1 MYHVLIDLTHKYR
14 HHHHHHT
21 HACTAQLA
29 RIFKNIDM
37 MVEKHP
43 DLKGGAPF
51 IIQGMMH
58 LNAPAPLRSVRKAK
72 ECFEAA
78 YRVDAASPR
87 NNYFCGVAAYLERD
101 YARAHAHFAA
111 ALAELALE
119 QAPESPVG
127 GGGGEGDVMGRDPAD
142 EYLEAQCRLG
152 LELAGARL
160 EG

>member
-1 MYHVLIDLTHKYR
+1 
-14 HHHHHHT
+14 
-21 HACTAQLA
+21 
-29 RIFKNIDM
+29 M

-43 DLKGGAPF
+43 ELKGGAPF

-78 YRVDAASPR
+78 HRVDAASPR
-87 NNYFCGVAAYLERD
+87 NNYFCGVAAYLERN
-101 YARAHAHFAA
+101 YSRAHAHFAA
-111 ALAELALE
+111 ALAELALL
-119 QAPESPVG
+119 APEPVAAPAAAP
-127 GGGGEGDVMGRDPAD
+127 GGGEGEVMGRDPAD

-160 EG
+160 

>member
-1 MYHVLIDLTHKYR
+1 
-14 HHHHHHT
+14 
-21 HACTAQLA
+21 
-29 RIFKNIDM
+29 M

-101 YARAHAHFAA
+101 YTRAHEHFAA
-111 ALAELALE
+111 ALAELALL
-119 QAPESPVG
+119 APEPAAAVAAAP
-127 GGGGEGDVMGRDPAD
+127 GGEGAGAVMGRDPAD

-160 EG
+160 

>member
-1 MYHVLIDLTHKYR
+1 MYTHP
-14 HHHHHHT
+14 
-21 HACTAQLA
+21 TAQLA

-78 YRVDAASPR
+78 YRVDAQSPR

-101 YARAHAHFAA
+101 YERAHAHFAA
-111 ALAELALE
+111 ALQELALQE
-119 QAPESPVG
+119 PPPQDQEDGA
-127 GGGGEGDVMGRDPAD
+127 MGRDPAD

-152 LELAGARL
+152 LDLAGARL
-160 EG
+160 AG